1 MLLWEYTTHYKTLNV
16 LEFTSRFWYALIW
29 PLCLS
34 LELIDWKVSIHWWL
48 WLTSVR
54 RQFLTPRESGRIK
67 ITHNIICMCSHISS
81 HFDLTCL
88 FQVTRIKTYFVF
100 LPVGSPPKLMHPLLT
115 SQSLQ
120 RNCHLSACFLDG
132 QLMRSKSYLAAKKLE
147 KYGVKTLVN
156 V

>member
-1 MLLWEYTTHYKTLNV
+1 MLLWEYTTHHKTLNV

-29 PLCLS
+29 SLCLS

-100 LPVGSPPKLMHPLLT
+100 LPMGSQPIINASFADFT
-115 SQSLQ
+115 TVT
-120 RNCHLSACFLDG
+120 
-132 QLMRSKSYLAAKKLE
+132 KKLSSFSLFFRWSINE
-147 KYGVKTLVN
+147 IKVIPCCKKN
-156 V
+156 